1 MDSYFTT
8 SSKINLFPAIWAVN
22 ISLLVRK
29 AEQEA
34 SINLTIVFFCFLAA
48 NLFFRK
54 DKELFYRKKPTVLP
68 LQYLSENVF
77 KMLCLLG
84 RGLAL

>member
-8 SSKINLFPAIWAVN
+8 SSKINLFPAIWAVI

-34 SINLTIVFFCFLAA
+34 SINYSFF
-48 NLFFRK
+48 LF
-54 DKELFYRKKPTVLP
+54 
-68 LQYLSENVF
+68 SSS
-77 KMLCLLG
+77 
-84 RGLAL
+84 

>member
-1 MDSYFTT
+1 M
-8 SSKINLFPAIWAVN
+8 NLFPAIWTVI

-34 SINLTIVFFCFLAA
+34 SSNLTIFFFFCFLAA

-54 DKELFYRKKPTVLP
+54 DKQLFYRKKPTMFP

-77 KMLCLLG
+77 KTLCLLG
-84 RGLAL
+84 KGLAL